1 MIVAQVGFVG
11 AKKNEARLMDATTSV
26 TIGRYTDE
34 RALYS
39 LDFSHNDALMVQLF
53 VFVFVCLVF
62 WRGRLTMH
70 RDHARASI

>member
-1 MIVAQVGFVG
+1 MG

-53 VFVFVCLVF
+53 VFVLF
-62 WRGRLTMH
+62 
-70 RDHARASI
+70 ASFFGGVA